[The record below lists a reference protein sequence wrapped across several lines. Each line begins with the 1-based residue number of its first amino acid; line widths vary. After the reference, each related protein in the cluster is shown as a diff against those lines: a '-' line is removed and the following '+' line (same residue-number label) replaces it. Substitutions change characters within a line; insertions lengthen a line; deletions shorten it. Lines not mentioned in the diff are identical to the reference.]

1 MIETSK
7 GGVVLRLLRET
18 SERRE
23 RVLTLRDQVA
33 VVTGASSGIGKA
45 IALGLAAEGAQL
57 ALLGRREDALAQVGQ
72 AALAAGAVAHAFAV
86 DLTLDAEIERTAEA
100 VTRRFRDVDVLVHAA
115 AVNTLGRL
123 EDASVAD
130 LDRQFA
136 TNVRAPYA
144 LTRALLPMLRAR
156 RGQIVFINSWAGL
169 IARAGS
175 GQYAATKHALKA
187 IADSLREE
195 VNSEGLRVLSVFPG
209 RTATPMQEAI
219 HAIEGKEY
227 HPERLQQPEDV
238 AAVVVN
244 ALRLPRTTEVTEIR
258 MRPLIR
264 P

>member
-1 MIETSK
+1 M
-7 GGVVLRLLRET
+7 
-18 SERRE
+18 
-23 RVLTLRDQVA
+23 
-33 VVTGASSGIGKA
+33 
-45 IALGLAAEGAQL
+45 GLAAEGAKL
-57 ALLGRREDALAQVGQ
+57 ALVGRREEALAEVGR
-72 AALAAGAVAHAFAV
+72 AALVAGVVAHSYAADLSV
-86 DLTLDAEIERTAEA
+86 DTEIERIAEG
-100 VTRRFRDVDVLVHAA
+100 VRRHFGGVDVLVHAA
-115 AVNTLGRL
+115 AVISTGRL
-123 EDASVAD
+123 EDASPQE

-144 LTRALLPMLRAR
+144 LTRALLPMVRSR

-169 IARAGS
+169 NARGGA

-209 RTATPMQEAI
+209 RTATRMQEAI

-227 HPERLQQPEDV
+227 LPERLQQPEDV
-238 AAVVVN
+238 AAMVVY

-258 MRPLIR
+258 MRPLIK